1 MRDTY
6 VSRHTM
12 SRAHVSYVSRH
23 TMSHTYEFVC
33 LETYDVCA
41 HELICVR
48 HVCAYE
54 LICVRH
60 RMSRDIR
67 CHERETLYVSRHA
80 CLALTS
86 SEVMSRD
93 IKCLALSRDIQC
105 LALMSRMSRDIQC
118 LALLSRM
125 SRDIQCLALMS
136 RMSRDIRCLALLS
149 RALLYLAPYYVWRHS
164 MSRAIVCLET

>member
-6 VSRHTM
+6 VSRHTMSRAVSRHTM

-105 LALMSRMSRDIQC
+105 LALMSRMSRDI
-118 LALLSRM
+118 
-125 SRDIQCLALMS
+125 
-136 RMSRDIRCLALLS
+136 RCLALLS
-149 RALLYLAPYYVWRHS
+149 RAILYLAPYYVWRHS